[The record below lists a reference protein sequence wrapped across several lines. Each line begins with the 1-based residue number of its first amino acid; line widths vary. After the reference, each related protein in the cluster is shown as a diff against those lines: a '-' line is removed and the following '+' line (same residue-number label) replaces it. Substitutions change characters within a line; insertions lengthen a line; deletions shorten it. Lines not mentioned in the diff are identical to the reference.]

1 MQFAKSEDVY
11 QTKETLTECEDVRV
25 EDNEA
30 ETEDDPDAKIETN
43 RRVQLATKVAVQPA
57 VQYIW

>member
-43 RRVQLATKVAVQPA
+43 RRVQLATKVSVQPA
-57 VQYIW
+57 VQYIC